1 MGTQLQK
8 ELSINVF
15 ITLSVQRTISR
26 QIWSFARTHSHS
38 ELFGTV
44 TPPRRSTKLS
54 AAAAAA
60 RRALT
65 LGGGGVAEM
74 AAAAAR
80 RRRRTGLLHEN
91 FTTDAVSVET
101 RAELIK
107 FCGSAIFEG
116 FFNVAR

>member
-1 MGTQLQK
+1 MAFENMGTQLQK

-15 ITLSVQRTISR
+15 IPMSVQHTISR

-44 TPPRRSTKLS
+44 TPPRRSTEMS

-65 LGGGGVAEM
+65 VGGGGVAKNGSGGG
-74 AAAAAR
+74 AAAAAHR
-80 RRRRTGLLHEN
+80 S
-91 FTTDAVSVET
+91 DVV
-101 RAELIK
+101 
-107 FCGSAIFEG
+107 
-116 FFNVAR
+116 